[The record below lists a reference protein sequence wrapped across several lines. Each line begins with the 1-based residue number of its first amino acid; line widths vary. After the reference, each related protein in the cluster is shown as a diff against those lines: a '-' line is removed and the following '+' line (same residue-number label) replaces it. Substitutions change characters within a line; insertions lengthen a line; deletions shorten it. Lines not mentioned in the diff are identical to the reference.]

1 MNEPTRTKTLQR
13 FVLWGLGLL
22 LTGLVVFFTQLS
34 LTRKKWRE
42 QKALHRTVI
51 DAQMQQDESLRS
63 SIDPPQE

>member
-1 MNEPTRTKTLQR
+1 VTEPTRTKILQR

-22 LTGLVVFFTQLS
+22 FTGLVIFFTQLS

-42 QKALHRTVI
+42 QKALHRTII
-51 DAQMQQDESLRS
+51 DAEMQQDESLRT

>member
-1 MNEPTRTKTLQR
+1 MTDPNRTKILHR

-22 LTGLVVFFTQLS
+22 FTGLVVFLTQLS
-34 LTRKKWRE
+34 ITRKKWRE

-63 SIDPPQE
+63 CIDPPQE